1 MRRDGVAL
9 RCAHK
14 QGPVCGLVLVRTL
27 RCAGGIFGDVHA
39 AAENLRSNSF
49 LRRELFFV
57 QWQQPQSDTKGF
69 TSFTASLAQIS
80 TSPLSMS
87 MSL

>member
-1 MRRDGVAL
+1 MAL
-9 RCAHK
+9 RSAARTNKDQSADWSLFAHSAVRAVFSATYTPPPK
-14 QGPVCGLVLVRTL
+14 ISDQIVSCG
-27 RCAGGIFGDVHA
+27 G
-39 AAENLRSNSF
+39 SF
-49 LRRELFFV
+49 FA